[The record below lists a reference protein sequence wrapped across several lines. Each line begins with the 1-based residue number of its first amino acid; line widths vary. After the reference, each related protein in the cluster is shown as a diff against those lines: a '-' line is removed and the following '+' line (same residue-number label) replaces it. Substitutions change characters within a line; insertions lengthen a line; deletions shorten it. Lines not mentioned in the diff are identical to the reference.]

1 VSAYLDYDGALRQRL
16 FRDCAMH
23 ETLVHEVTGAVSAG
37 QLEADVALRSI
48 ALELHS
54 VKGVASVLGCAPI
67 MAAIGSLGEALLH
80 RSSVTKQTF
89 WTDFADWFS
98 SLMGCLRASLDGD
111 IDMGVIAAM
120 NKRRDELLIA
130 LGETRDVRAVQRAAD
145 PRPKLSPSAGRR
157 LLLVDDSATV
167 RAAMSARL
175 TDRGYPVRSARSLTE
190 TAQILA
196 EFDPEI
202 VVTDVRMPEV
212 EGDELCRRIKSQ
224 MMRVVPVILYSGLP
238 EDELAER
245 ARAAKADA
253 YVCKI
258 RGIEGLIERMDELL
272 SDEIL
277 F

>member
-1 VSAYLDYDGALRQRL
+1 VNGFLVVDAALRQRL
-16 FRDCAMH
+16 WRDCAMH
-23 ETLVHEVTGAVSAG
+23 ETLVHEVTHATGAG
-37 QLEADVALRSI
+37 QLEPDVALRSI

-67 MAAIGSLGEALLH
+67 LAAIGTLGEALLH
-80 RSSVTKQTF
+80 RNSVTRPAF
-89 WTDFADWFS
+89 WAEFAEWFS
-98 SLMGCLRASLDGD
+98 SLMGCLRASVDGELDQAVLD
-111 IDMGVIAAM
+111 AM
-120 NKRRDELLIA
+120 SARRDELLLA
-130 LGETRDVRAVQRAAD
+130 LGETRDVWAVQRAAD

-190 TAQILA
+190 TAQILS

-238 EDELAER
+238 EEELAER
-245 ARAAKADA
+245 ARSANADA

-258 RGIEGLIERMDELL
+258 RGIDGLIERMDELL